1 MYSPD
6 PLRRELCDV
15 GKRMYE
21 KNLVVANDG
30 NISWRISE
38 NEILIT
44 PTRVCKADMT
54 PDMILKV
61 DMDGNIIEG
70 HGRTSTELQMHL
82 TVYRADPAVKAVV
95 HAHPFYATAYAVAGI
110 ALDKLIYPTG
120 LSFLGNV
127 PVAPYGTS
135 TTIEL
140 AESVKNYI
148 QNGQR
153 ALLLANHGALTCAG
167 SLWDAYYLMERLE
180 AYAGICYASQ
190 QLGGGRVLSD
200 DEAERLQQKIARQ
213 KASGLL

>member
-1 MYSPD
+1 MYAPD
-6 PLRRELCDV
+6 PMKKALCEV
-15 GKRMYE
+15 GMRMYE
-21 KNLVVANDG
+21 KNLVIANDG
-30 NISWRISE
+30 NISCRVE
-38 NEILIT
+38 GGILIT
-44 PTRVCKADMT
+44 PTRVCKGDMT

-61 DMDGNIIEG
+61 DLEGNIVEG
-70 HGRTSTELQMHL
+70 SGRTSTELQMHL
-82 TVYRADPAVKAVV
+82 AVYHADPSIQAVV

-110 ALDKLIYPTG
+110 PLDKLIYPTG
-120 LSFLGNV
+120 MSFLGNV

-135 TTIEL
+135 TTLEL

-148 QNGQR
+148 QNGQH
-153 ALLLANHGALTCAG
+153 AILLANHGALTCAG

-190 QLGGGRVLSD
+190 QLGGGRVLTE